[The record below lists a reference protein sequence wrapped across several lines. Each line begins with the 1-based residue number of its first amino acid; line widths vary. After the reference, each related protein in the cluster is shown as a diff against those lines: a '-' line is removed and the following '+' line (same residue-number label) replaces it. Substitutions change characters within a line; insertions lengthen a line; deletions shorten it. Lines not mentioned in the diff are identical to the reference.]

1 MNNAINIDKMN
12 IQSLITP
19 TKYEVGSLCDG
30 LVTDRTKHPII
41 KYPHEI

>member
-41 KYPHEI
+41 KYPQEI